1 MAKADPT
8 LVKAAF
14 TEASSRAGA
23 DVPNMKPLYDSTK
36 SISTGYLEQIT
47 GIMTEFKNEKERE
60 RIALDKQLEG
70 FKKIADETL
79 VSLFSLKETMPGK
92 VINAFED
99 RVKEL
104 QDEFELVNTLGDGDS
119 SENRKARMRLMGELS
134 KISQQTIN
142 LRKTTMSLSDRVSN
156 NLLNTDVIQ
165 KDIIEYAK
173 SILDFKNLDENSD
186 VVLDY
191 GRDGII
197 FKIDGKEFTINDL
210 DEAFPGINKDVDS
223 GFLDMTKASAKQ
235 GVFDGTGN
243 NAVYNYKKD
252 EQRGFFKGKINDKDD
267 FQQYLRRLE
276 GTDVASFKEALL
288 DDISIPVG
296 ILSNMFIDGNGTRL
310 EIGQALSEMDY
321 NGDGVI
327 TEADGNFNGVD
338 MKNFKENMDI
348 IIDVLTNTSN
358 PAFDLETSKDLLADY
373 YIGGTRTGIDGITQ
387 NIMGIDEQIYNKNY
401 QNTLETKQNKINR
414 NNNSTGAGGSMVAGG
429 WMEFTGPF
437 GQDAV
442 LQKVINREVIA
453 ITNQGTF
460 TPNRDGTWTGNDA
473 DRTVVTTEELVR
485 DYLFMGPRAEDKFPN
500 DFDLSGT
507 VDDTYNYE
515 PETVPTSVD
524 DIIPYDYNK
533 TVLTGPNGDVNFDEL
548 IDLKSIDEIVSVFQN
563 DLNLDNTFNKNKGNG
578 GPVPIKL
585 YKSTKEGGVIVIH
598 VQGGKP
604 KGFKP
609 NKDGMKKLADYLN
622 SDEFVGAYWPAG
634 S

>member
-1 MAKADPT
+1 MAKADST

-14 TEASSRAGA
+14 TEASSRASA

-60 RIALDKQLEG
+60 RIALDKQLDG

-79 VSLFSLKETMPGK
+79 VSLFSLKEAMPGK

-119 SENRKARMRLMGELS
+119 SENRKARMRLMGELN

-142 LRKTTMSLSDRVSN
+142 LRKTTMNISDRVSN

-223 GFLDMTKASAKQ
+223 GFLDMTKASAAQ
-235 GVFDGTGN
+235 GVFDASGN
-243 NAVYNYKKD
+243 NPQSNYKKD
-252 EQRGFFKGKINDKDD
+252 EQRGYFKGKINDKDD

-276 GTDVASFKEALL
+276 GTDVPSFKEALL

-296 ILSNMFIDGNGTRL
+296 ILSNMFIDEYGTRL

-327 TEADGNFNGVD
+327 TEDDGNFNGVD
-338 MKNFKENMDI
+338 MENFKKNMDI

-358 PAFDLETSKDLLADY
+358 PAFDLETSKDLLTDY
-373 YIGGTRTGIDGITQ
+373 YIGGTRTIDGFTQ
-387 NIMGIDEQIYNKNY
+387 NITGIDEQIYNKNY
-401 QNTLETKQNKINR
+401 QNSIESKQGGGGRGNEKRVYRVNNRDISSFNFHETYNPIIDWLQNPTEKQMQLPTGLLAKYENGKWYGQRNYKDGSTAWIPTTPGDIAQTEGIRNYIEGANEVNTTYDIPETKSPKN
-414 NNNSTGAGGSMVAGG
+414 VD
-429 WMEFTGPF
+429 EV
-437 GQDAV
+437 V
-442 LQKVINREVIA
+442 LYSYDDSQFKS
-453 ITNQGTF
+453 
-460 TPNRDGTWTGNDA
+460 PNGTW
-473 DRTVVTTEELVR
+473 V
-485 DYLFMGPRAEDKFPN
+485 
-500 DFDLSGT
+500 
-507 VDDTYNYE
+507 
-515 PETVPTSVD
+515 
-524 DIIPYDYNK
+524 
-533 TVLTGPNGDVNFDEL
+533 DVNKLHE
-548 IDLKSIDEIVSVFQN
+548 KSLDEIVSILQTEFRVKDTHTETPAKKKIAIYGKKGKIYIDIEGAGTENTVVRVGTSEEEIKKLIKYFNQ
-563 DLNLDNTFNKNKGNG
+563 NTFK
-578 GPVPIKL
+578 
-585 YKSTKEGGVIVIH
+585 Y
-598 VQGGKP
+598 
-604 KGFKP
+604 
-609 NKDGMKKLADYLN
+609 
-622 SDEFVGAYWPAG
+622 AYWPA

>member
-60 RIALDKQLEG
+60 RIALDKQLDG

-79 VSLFSLKETMPGK
+79 VSLFSLKEAMPGK

-119 SENRKARMRLMGELS
+119 SENRKARMRLMGELN

-142 LRKTTMSLSDRVSN
+142 LRKTTMNISDRVSN

-165 KDIIEYAK
+165 KDIIEHAK

-223 GFLDMTKASAKQ
+223 GFLDMTKASATQ
-235 GVFDGTGN
+235 GVFDASGN
-243 NAVYNYKKD
+243 NPQYNYKKD
-252 EQRGFFKGKINDKDD
+252 EQRGYFKGKINDKDD

-276 GTDVASFKEALL
+276 GIDVPSFKEALL
-288 DDISIPVG
+288 DDVSIPVG
-296 ILSNMFIDGNGTRL
+296 ILSNMFVDGNGTRL
-310 EIGQALSEMDY
+310 EIGQVLSEMDY

-373 YIGGTRTGIDGITQ
+373 YIGGTRTNDDGTTR

-401 QNTLETKQNKINR
+401 HNEIKKKQSGHGRGRGGDDPEGSSVYSGWMHYTEQDTFLQDILDGNPIAFKSNEGSDTFIE
-414 NNNSTGAGGSMVAGG
+414 NNN
-429 WMEFTGPF
+429 
-437 GQDAV
+437 
-442 LQKVINREVIA
+442 
-453 ITNQGTF
+453 
-460 TPNRDGTWTGNDA
+460 GTWTGKA
-473 DRTVVTTEELVR
+473 SGITITKEELVR
-485 DYLFMGPRAEDKFPN
+485 DYLYMSYRAKMKFPN
-500 DFDLSGT
+500 DFNFSGRT
-507 VDDTYNYE
+507 DTTYDI
-515 PETVPTSVD
+515 PETISPKNVD
-524 DIIPYDYNK
+524 EVVLYSYDDSQFK
-533 TVLTGPNGDVNFDEL
+533 SPNGKWVDVNKL
-548 IDLKSIDEIVSVFQN
+548 YKKSLDEIVSILQTEFRVKDTHTETPAKKKIAIYGKKGKIYIDIEGAGTENTVVRVGTSEEEIKKLIKYFNQ
-563 DLNLDNTFNKNKGNG
+563 NTFK
-578 GPVPIKL
+578 
-585 YKSTKEGGVIVIH
+585 Y
-598 VQGGKP
+598 
-604 KGFKP
+604 
-609 NKDGMKKLADYLN
+609 
-622 SDEFVGAYWPAG
+622 AYWPA